1 MRGGQ
6 PSVRNTESSTQ
17 AVINAVYVQ
26 VLGNAGYA
34 GERLTSAEARL
45 ENGDICLRE
54 FVRSVA
60 RSDAFR
66 RRYWSGLY
74 IIKAIEVMHRRL
86 LGRPTFGRWEIDA
99 LFDTAAR
106 RGFYGLVDAL
116 IDSKDYG
123 DCFGEDTVPYERFIT
138 PKDLTTRRAPGLRR
152 ALDPSIGARV
162 NVSLTPRPE
171 AIRREALRTTGDV
184 TKRNIADKSQRS
196 RFGGKWTADISGFTP
211 PEQLAAFMLRRSSG
225 SEATLNQWSRPSQS
239 NRGQA
244 GLQAALPLGD
254 ASGYKRRE
262 GLPSQASLARVSSE
276 SELREILD
284 ATYRQLLN
292 PCPGNRS

>member
-1 MRGGQ
+1 M
-6 PSVRNTESSTQ
+6 
-17 AVINAVYVQ
+17 
-26 VLGNAGYA
+26 
-34 GERLTSAEARL
+34 
-45 ENGDICLRE
+45 
-54 FVRSVA
+54 
-60 RSDAFR
+60 
-66 RRYWSGLY
+66 
-74 IIKAIEVMHRRL
+74 
-86 LGRPTFGRWEIDA
+86 
-99 LFDTAAR
+99 
-106 RGFYGLVDAL
+106 
-116 IDSKDYG
+116 
-123 DCFGEDTVPYERFIT
+123 
-138 PKDLTTRRAPGLRR
+138 
-152 ALDPSIGARV
+152 
-162 NVSLTPRPE
+162 TPRPE

-225 SEATLNQWSRPSQS
+225 SAATLNQWSRPSQS

-262 GLPSQASLARVSSE
+262 GLPTQASLARVSSE

-292 PCPGNRS
+292 RVPLETERLTSAESLLRNGQIDLDGFVESVALSEPFQDRLSRMAPLRAATAASIALLGRASTPSETSRFLQVRAASGQPTAVRNLLELRAETGSEPSDVPGLSTLSSRSGVPQSTITRTASLYGGNAGLTPRPDKAL